1 MVMMRLL
8 WSGHVD
14 PSLPSCSSQP
24 PLLFVQKIV
33 RRRPDLR
40 IIISSATI
48 EAEHF
53 ARFFNHPTAR
63 FPPEKRAH
71 GAMRPLDSQHPSPQ
85 SALLSV
91 EGRTHHVQVRAG
103 GSS

>member
-1 MVMMRLL
+1 MAVYLL
-8 WSGHVD
+8 ARS
-14 PSLPSCSSQP
+14 PARATFPFASA
-24 PLLFVQKIV
+24 QKIV

-53 ARFFNHPTAR
+53 ARFFNHPAAR

-71 GAMRPLDSQHPSPQ
+71 VAMRPLDSQHPSPQ

-91 EGRTHHVQVRAG
+91 EGRPHPVQVSKWGAYLLRKEE
-103 GSS
+103 